1 MCGQGKWRA
10 WLYYGANRTFPDTA
24 SLCEVEGMITLL
36 ALLPFLLPPQDAPPP
51 HSVTELSEGVFTGAR
66 EGRVTLECVIRPD
79 GGLRDCRVIS
89 ESPRGA
95 GFGRAALDAA
105 SRTRRSVLGAGGGG
119 RVRWTQRYVVPA
131 EPSPP
136 VHPTDP
142 PNP

>member
-1 MCGQGKWRA
+1 
-10 WLYYGANRTFPDTA
+10 
-24 SLCEVEGMITLL
+24 MIILL
-36 ALLPFLLPPQDAPPP
+36 ALLPFLLPPQDAPSPSPP
-51 HSVTELSEGVFTGAR
+51 PQSVTELPEGVVTGTR

-136 VHPTDP
+136 VHPTAP
-142 PNP
+142 ANP